1 MNNVYQLLKSAI
13 ERYIEETKLLI
24 DQLTNQILLD
34 EPVQSGRPLGE
45 IFLHMIR
52 SIEYYLQGVINDH
65 WEPLTYNLK
74 TYNSV
79 EDIINL
85 YDDVSQKAKDYLEK
99 LPPTT
104 LFDLYNDF
112 NRPATKAEMLLE
124 MLEHNIQHRGQIL
137 VYYRLLGVTPAK
149 LPYIV

>member
-1 MNNVYQLLKSAI
+1 
-13 ERYIEETKLLI
+13 
-24 DQLTNQILLD
+24 
-34 EPVQSGRPLGE
+34 
-45 IFLHMIR
+45 
-52 SIEYYLQGVINDH
+52 VINDH